1 MTTIQNKNIMI
12 VNDEPDITCTV
23 KNIIENTDFNVDSF
37 VDPVLALDN
46 YKSNFIK

>member
-12 VNDEPDITCTV
+12 VDDEPDITFTL
-23 KNIIENTDFNVDSF
+23 KDILENTDFKVDSF
-37 VDPVLALDN
+37 TDPLLALDN